1 MALLLLKENTTFCIA
16 NVVGKNH
23 AGRGY
28 ACSKK
33 TTSAPDLLGK
43 YAVNSRYT
51 DPVAIQIRKP
61 LWLSAR
67 VSRLQRSC

>member
-1 MALLLLKENTTFCIA
+1 MALLLLNEKTTFCIA

-28 ACSKK
+28 ACSRK

-51 DPVAIQIRKP
+51 DPVAIQIMKP
-61 LWLSAR
+61 LWLLTR
-67 VSRLQRSC
+67 VSGVQ